1 MTITDVDIITPALVG
16 GDTAP
21 AGGWKPGDGENKE
34 GDSSLKRI
42 CKYIYISLQRAISNS
57 GAYKRYI

>member
-1 MTITDVDIITPALVG
+1 MTITDVDIKTPALVGG

-34 GDSSLKRI
+34 GDSVSGKF
-42 CKYIYISLQRAISNS
+42 ISHA
-57 GAYKRYI
+57 A

>member
-21 AGGWKPGDGENKE
+21 AGGWKWKPGDGENKE
-34 GDSSLKRI
+34 GDSVSGKFI
-42 CKYIYISLQRAISNS
+42 FISHCSAQLRNF
-57 GAYKRYI
+57 K